1 MPSPTTFLNH
11 IAGRWVPA
19 RSGRTFSNF
28 NPATGAHLGDYP
40 SSGPEDVDAAVAAA
54 TAAFKGWR
62 LTPAPKR
69 AEIVYRAGEIIRDR
83 KEDLARA
90 MTREMGKILIETRGD
105 VQEGID
111 MAYLAAGEG
120 RRMYGVTTPS
130 EMPNK
135 WAMSVRAPIGV
146 VGVITPWNFPF
157 AIPSWKLMPALVA
170 GNTAVFKPAGDTP
183 EMAWHFVKIF
193 EEAGLPP
200 GVLNLVFGS
209 GTEVGLPMVEHP
221 GIHVISFTGS
231 TDVGLGIAG
240 RGGALGKRISLEMGG
255 KNAILVMEDADLAL
269 ATDAIVWSAFGTTGQ
284 RCTACSRV
292 LVHEQVHD
300 ALADRVAARARQLRL
315 GDGLEASTEVGPLVN
330 AKQVETVVQYATVGR
345 GEGRLLAGGER
356 AREGALAKGHFH
368 QPTVFADVRQDARIA
383 VEEIFGPVLAMVKV
397 KSLEHAV
404 EVNNASRY
412 GLSSSIFTADV
423 NRAFAAMRDLE
434 TGIVYVNHGTT
445 GAETHLPFG
454 GTRGTGN
461 GHREAG
467 HTMLDPFTEWK
478 SIYVD
483 FSGRLQRAQID
494 NA

>member
-1 MPSPTTFLNH
+1 MSKPFLNY
-11 IAGRWVPA
+11 IDGRWVPA
-19 RSGRTFSNF
+19 KSGRTFWNHD
-28 NPATGAHLGDYP
+28 PANGEALGEYP
-40 SSGPEDVDAAVAAA
+40 ASGPEDVDAAVAAA
-54 TAAFKGWR
+54 TRAYRSWR
-62 LTPAPKR
+62 LMPAPKR
-69 AEIVYRAGEIIRDR
+69 AEIIFRAGEIIRDR

-90 MTREMGKILIETRGD
+90 MTREMGKVLIETRGD

-130 EMPNK
+130 EMPDK

-183 EMAWHFVKIF
+183 EMAWHFTKIF

-209 GTEVGLPMVEHP
+209 GSQVGNPMVEHP
-221 GIHVISFTGS
+221 GIAVISFTGS
-231 TDVGLGIAG
+231 TEVGLEIAG
-240 RGGALGKRISLEMGG
+240 KGGALGKRISLEMGG
-255 KNAILVMEDADLAL
+255 KNAIIVMDDADLAH
-269 ATDAIVWSAFGTTGQ
+269 ATDAIAWSAFGTTGQ
-284 RCTACSRV
+284 RCTAASRV
-292 LVHEQVHD
+292 LVHERVHD
-300 ALADRVAARARQLRL
+300 ELAQRVAAKAKSLRL
-315 GDGLEASTEVGPLVN
+315 GSGLESTTDVGPLVN
-330 AKQVETVVQYATVGR
+330 AGQVEKVQAYVEIGAK
-345 GEGRLLAGGER
+345 EGKLAAGGER
-356 AREGALAKGHFH
+356 PSEATLAKGHFYR
-368 QPTVFADVRQDARIA
+368 PTVFSDVSANARIA

-397 KSLEHAV
+397 KNLEEAI

-412 GLSSSIFTADV
+412 GLSAAIFTRDV
-423 NRAFAAMRDLE
+423 RTAFTAMRDLE

-483 FSGRLQRAQID
+483 FSGKLQRAQID

>member
-1 MPSPTTFLNH
+1 MPERYLNS
-11 IAGRWVPA
+11 IGGAWVPA
-19 RSGRTFSNF
+19 RSGRTFMNH
-28 NPATGAHLGDYP
+28 NPATGEVLGEYP
-40 SSGPEDVDAAVAAA
+40 SSGPEDVDAAVQAAA
-54 TAAFKGWR
+54 RAYPGWR

-69 AEIVYRAGEIIRDR
+69 AEILFRAGALIAAR
-83 KEDLARA
+83 KEELARA
-90 MTREMGKILIETRGD
+90 MTREMGKVIAEARGD

-135 WAMSVRAPIGV
+135 WAMSVRAPVGV
-146 VGVITPWNFPF
+146 AGVITPWNFPF

-183 EMAWHFVKIF
+183 EMAWHFVRIF

-200 GVLNLVFGS
+200 GVLNLVFGGGS
-209 GTEVGLPMVEHP
+209 TVGQPLVEHP
-221 GIHVISFTGS
+221 GVAVISFTGS

-255 KNAILVMEDADLAL
+255 KNAILVMEDADLGL
-269 ATDAIVWSAFGTTGQ
+269 AADAILWSAFGTTGQ
-284 RCTACSRV
+284 RCTAASRV
-292 LVHEQVHD
+292 LVHERVHD
-300 ALADRVAARARQLRL
+300 ELAGALAQRARALKL
-315 GDGLEASTEVGPLVN
+315 GDGLDPATEVGPLVN
-330 AKQVETVVQYATVGR
+330 ATQAETVERYVAIGV
-345 GEGRLLAGGER
+345 GEGGRVEAGGRR
-356 AREGALAKGHFH
+356 AISGALARGHFFE
-368 QPTVFADVRQDARIA
+368 PTVFTGVPAGARIA
-383 VEEIFGPVLAMVKV
+383 VEEIFGPVLALVKV
-397 KSLEHAV
+397 KSLEQAI
-404 EVNNASRY
+404 EINNASRY
-412 GLSSSIFTADV
+412 GLSSALFTRDV
-423 NRAFAAMRDLE
+423 NRAFQAMRDLD

-483 FSGRLQRAQID
+483 YSGRLQRAQID
-494 NA
+494 NN

>member
-1 MPSPTTFLNH
+1 MSQSFLNY
-11 IAGRWVPA
+11 IDGRWLPA
-19 RSGRTFSNF
+19 RSGRTFANH
-28 NPATGAHLGDYP
+28 NPATGEHLGDYP
-40 SSGPEDVDAAVAAA
+40 ASGPEDVNDAVEAA
-54 TAAFKGWR
+54 TRACKSWR

-69 AEIVYRAGEIIRDR
+69 AEILFRAGEIIRER

-135 WAMSVRAPIGV
+135 WAMSVRTPIGV
-146 VGVITPWNFPF
+146 AGIITPWNFPF

-183 EMAWHFVKIF
+183 EMAWHFTKVF

-209 GTEVGLPMVEHP
+209 GSQVGNPMVEHP

-255 KNAILVMEDADLAL
+255 KNAIIVMDDADLSL

-292 LVHEQVHD
+292 LVHDKVHD
-300 ALADRVAARARQLRL
+300 SLAERVAARAKQLKL
-315 GDGLEASTEVGPLVN
+315 GDGLDAATEVGPLVN
-330 AKQVETVVQYATVGR
+330 ASQVETVEKYVAIGK
-345 GEGRLLAGGER
+345 GEGSLVAGGAR
-356 AREGALAKGHFH
+356 ASEGALARGHFY
-368 QPTVFADVRQDARIA
+368 QPTVFAAVKPDARIA

-397 KSLEHAV
+397 KSFEEAV

>member
-1 MPSPTTFLNH
+1 MSSPYQNF
-11 IAGRWVPA
+11 IDGRWVPA
-19 RSGRTFSNF
+19 RSGRTFF
-28 NPATGAHLGDYP
+28 NHDPATGEILGEYP
-40 SSGPEDVDAAVAAA
+40 ASGSEDLNDAVSAAA
-54 TAAFKGWR
+54 NAYRGWR

-69 AEIVYRAGEIIRDR
+69 AEILYRAGEIIRER
-83 KEDLARA
+83 KEELARA
-90 MTREMGKILIETRGD
+90 MTREMGKILAETRGD

-111 MAYLAAGEG
+111 MAYLAGGEG

-135 WAMSVRAPIGV
+135 WAMSVRCPVGV

-183 EMAWHFVKIF
+183 EMAWHFTRIF

-209 GTEVGLPMVEHP
+209 GSQVGQPMVEHP
-221 GIHVISFTGS
+221 QVQVISFTGS
-231 TDVGLGIAG
+231 TEVGLGINGTAG
-240 RGGALGKRISLEMGG
+240 RLGKRTSLEMGG
-255 KNAILVMEDADLAL
+255 KNAVIVMDDANLELAVEAIL
-269 ATDAIVWSAFGTTGQ
+269 WSAYGTTGQ

-292 LVHEQVHD
+292 MVHAAVHD
-300 ALADRVAARARQLRL
+300 ELAQQLARRARSLRI
-315 GDGLEASTEVGPLVN
+315 GNGLEPETQMGPLVN
-330 AKQVETVVQYATVGR
+330 ESQVQTVEKYVAVGR
-345 GEGRLLAGGER
+345 NEGELVAGGAR
-356 AREGALAKGHFH
+356 AADGALARGHFF
-368 QPTVFADVRQDARIA
+368 QPTLFADVKSSARIA
-383 VEEIFGPVLAMVKV
+383 TEEIFGPVLALVKV
-397 KSLEHAV
+397 QSLDEAV
-404 EVNNASRY
+404 AINNASAY
-412 GLSSSIFTADV
+412 GLSSSIFTQDV
-423 NRAFAAMRDLE
+423 NRAFAAMRDLD

-478 SIYVD
+478 SVYVD

-494 NA
+494 NN

>member
-1 MPSPTTFLNH
+1 MPEPFLNC

-19 RSGRTFSNF
+19 RSGRTFCNT
-28 NPATGAHLGDYP
+28 NPATGEPLGEFP
-40 SSGPEDVDAAVAAA
+40 ASGPEDVNDAVEAAA
-54 TAAFKGWR
+54 KAYRSWR

-69 AEIVYRAGEIIRDR
+69 AEIVFRAGAIIARR
-83 KEDLARA
+83 KEELARA
-90 MTREMGKILIETRGD
+90 MTREMGKILLETRGD

-120 RRMYGVTTPS
+120 RRMFGVTTPS
-130 EMPNK
+130 EMPDK
-135 WAMSVRAPIGV
+135 WAMSVRSPIGV
-146 VGVITPWNFPF
+146 AGVITPWNFPF

-183 EMAWHFVKIF
+183 ETAWHFAKIF

-209 GTEVGLPMVEHP
+209 GSQVGDPMVAHP
-221 GIHVISFTGS
+221 GIQVISFTGS
-231 TDVGLGIAG
+231 TEVGLQIAG
-240 RGGALGKRISLEMGG
+240 KGGALGKRISLEMGG
-255 KNAILVMEDADLAL
+255 KNAILVMDDADLSL
-269 ATDAIVWSAFGTTGQ
+269 ATDAIAWSAFGTTGQ

-292 LVHEQVHD
+292 LVHEAVHD
-300 ALADRVAARARQLRL
+300 ELAERVAARAQALRL
-315 GDGLEASTEVGPLVN
+315 GDGLDPATEVGPLIN
-330 AKQVETVVQYATVGR
+330 RGQVERVHEYVQIGLA
-345 GEGRLLAGGER
+345 EGAKLAAGGER
-356 AREGALAKGHFH
+356 AGDGPLAKGHFYR
-368 QPTVFADVRQDARIA
+368 PTVFTGVGPRARIA
-383 VEEIFGPVLAMVKV
+383 VEEIFGPVLAVIRV
-397 KSLEHAV
+397 RDFDEAV
-404 EVNNASRY
+404 EINNASSY
-412 GLSSSIFTADV
+412 GLSSSIFTTDV
-423 NRAFAAMRDLE
+423 HRAFRAMRDLD

-483 FSGRLQRAQID
+483 FSGRIQRAQID
-494 NA
+494 NN